1 MEHIDSISIPD
12 ETMAVAASLALAR
25 TSSELAGPGV
35 PNVVVTHPG
44 GFSSSAHSETKAQC
58 EGCSRL
64 NFSENIGFNLRRRTQ
79 ESFLLMVHD
88 ASRGGQHHCSKL
100 SGGQQVVGP
109 LLNILQ
115 GNVESAVGVKSRSIF
130 LFSSVCAPGRDD
142 AALVKPAGEVDH
154 NLAGAMVINH
164 LSRQKV

>member
-35 PNVVVTHPG
+35 PNVVVTHP
-44 GFSSSAHSETKAQC
+44 ETKAQC

-64 NFSENIGFNLRRRTQ
+64 NL
-79 ESFLLMVHD
+79 VHD

-100 SGGQQVVGP
+100 SG
-109 LLNILQ
+109 
-115 GNVESAVGVKSRSIF
+115 
-130 LFSSVCAPGRDD
+130 D
-142 AALVKPAGEVDH
+142 
-154 NLAGAMVINH
+154 
-164 LSRQKV
+164 

>member
-1 MEHIDSISIPD
+1 MLYPNLHKYSDGQVISHHVHRALSLSGGYLFISVSTRVVAIIISSRGDHLLILSHPYGCETSFVSTWTVSLPD
-12 ETMAVAASLALAR
+12 ETMAIAASLALAR

-79 ESFLLMVHD
+79 ESFLPG
-88 ASRGGQHHCSKL
+88 ASAWPPRG
-100 SGGQQVVGP
+100 P
-109 LLNILQ
+109 
-115 GNVESAVGVKSRSIF
+115 
-130 LFSSVCAPGRDD
+130 
-142 AALVKPAGEVDH
+142 
-154 NLAGAMVINH
+154 
-164 LSRQKV
+164 